1 MNQVL
6 NAQRLVQLS
15 HFHPNLRDL
24 WYLVAAVTFS
34 VCNQP
39 QEIPRLYH
47 YALRMQNDE
56 FGRVRDPVSIANSTY
71 ELVKMEFNKRRTSID
86 EIYLQPSLRQK
97 QLTIKFRE
105 ALLKVGPLAGLPK
118 SINVLSQL
126 KEVTPMTLLPETK
139 PIDPWRA
146 AEGHENV
153 CPTAKR
159 QDSRSQEAI
168 TQRGLEH
175 WNNLYTKV
183 STRIVNNLNSSYPD
197 LWYYILVHVYGPILS
212 YDEILSAQE
221 TSLMVIAAL
230 VPQDVNPQLK
240 GHLKGA
246 INVGCDLE
254 TVEAARSLAVMVSK
268 WCGVTWRSDVIKL

>member
-1 MNQVL
+1 MSHML
-6 NAQRLVQLS
+6 NAQKLAQLAQ
-15 HFHPNLRDL
+15 FHPNLRDL

-39 QEIPRLYH
+39 QEIPKLYH
-47 YALRMQNDE
+47 YALMLQNERSTKDLLAT
-56 FGRVRDPVSIANSTY
+56 ANKTCDLLRG
-71 ELVKMEFNKRRTSID
+71 EQTTLRPIID
-86 EIYLQPSLRQK
+86 QIYSQPNTLQQ

-105 ALLKVGPLAGLPK
+105 ALLKIGPLAGLPK

-126 KEVTPMTLLPETK
+126 RDVTPTSLLPETK
-139 PIDPWRA
+139 PIDPWKA
-146 AEGHENV
+146 AKGEEEA
-153 CPTAKR
+153 CP
-159 QDSRSQEAI
+159 SSQRKELADTGAV

-175 WNNLYTKV
+175 WNHLYTKV
-183 STRIVNNLNSSYPD
+183 SSRIVNNLNSSYPD

-212 YDEILSAQE
+212 YDKILSAQE

-246 INVGCDLE
+246 LNVGCDPE
-254 TVEAARSLAVMVSK
+254 TVEATRSLAVTVSK
-268 WCGVTWRSDVIKL
+268 WCGINWRTEVIKL

>member
-15 HFHPNLRDL
+15 QFQPHLKDL

-47 YALRMQNDE
+47 YALRLQNEE
-56 FGRVRDPVSIANSTY
+56 FSRVKDPISLANNTC
-71 ELVKMEFNKRRTSID
+71 ELLRTESHKLRKSID
-86 EIYLQPSLRQK
+86 EMYSQPTLRQK

-105 ALLKVGPLAGLPK
+105 ALLKAGPLAGLPK

-126 KEVTPMTLLPETK
+126 KDATPTSLLPENK
-139 PIDPWRA
+139 PIDPWKA
-146 AEGHENV
+146 AEGYEDV
-153 CPTAKR
+153 CPDAER
-159 QDSRSQEAI
+159 RNSQNQEAI

-175 WNNLYTKV
+175 WNHLYTKV

-254 TVEAARSLAVMVSK
+254 TIEAARSLAIMVSK

>member
-1 MNQVL
+1 ML
-6 NAQRLVQLS
+6 NAQKLAQLAQ
-15 HFHPNLRDL
+15 FHPKLGDL

-39 QEIPRLYH
+39 QEIPKLYH
-47 YALRMQNDE
+47 YALMLQNGGSSTDLLAT
-56 FGRVRDPVSIANSTY
+56 ANGAC
-71 ELVKMEFNKRRTSID
+71 ELFRGEPCMLRTSVD
-86 EIYLQPSLRQK
+86 KMYPHPSPRQQ

-105 ALLKVGPLAGLPK
+105 ALLKIGPLAGLPK

-126 KEVTPMTLLPETK
+126 KDVTPTSLLPETR
-139 PIDPWRA
+139 PIDPWKA
-146 AEGHENV
+146 AKGEEEA
-153 CPTAKR
+153 CPSSQRK
-159 QDSRSQEAI
+159 DSTSLNAT
-168 TQRGLEH
+168 TQRGLDH
-175 WNNLYTKV
+175 WNHLYTKV
-183 STRIVNNLNSSYPD
+183 SSRIVNNLNSSYPD

-246 INVGCDLE
+246 LNVGCEPE
-254 TVEAARSLAVMVSK
+254 TVEATRSLAVTISK
-268 WCGVTWRSDVIKL
+268 WCGITWRSEVVKL

>member
-1 MNQVL
+1 ML
-6 NAQRLVQLS
+6 NAQKLAQLAQ
-15 HFHPNLRDL
+15 FHPKLRDL

-39 QEIPRLYH
+39 QEIPKLYH
-47 YALRMQNDE
+47 YALMLQNERSTKDLL
-56 FGRVRDPVSIANSTY
+56 VTANKTCDLLRGEQS
-71 ELVKMEFNKRRTSID
+71 
-86 EIYLQPSLRQK
+86 SLRPLIDQMYS
-97 QLTIKFRE
+97 QPNTRQQELTIKFRE
-105 ALLKVGPLAGLPK
+105 ALLKIGPLAGLPK

-126 KEVTPMTLLPETK
+126 RDVTPISLLPETK
-139 PIDPWRA
+139 PIDPWKA
-146 AEGHENV
+146 AKGEEEA
-153 CPTAKR
+153 CP
-159 QDSRSQEAI
+159 SSQRKELADTDAV

-175 WNNLYTKV
+175 WNHLYTKV
-183 STRIVNNLNSSYPD
+183 SSRIVNNLNSSYPD

-246 INVGCDLE
+246 LNVGCDPE
-254 TVEAARSLAVMVSK
+254 TVEATRSLAVTVSK
-268 WCGVTWRSDVIKL
+268 WCGINWRTEVIKL

>member
-1 MNQVL
+1 MYQIL

-15 HFHPNLRDL
+15 QFHPNLRDL

-39 QEIPRLYH
+39 QEIPKLYH
-47 YALRMQNDE
+47 YALRLQSDE
-56 FGRVRDPVSIANSTY
+56 LGRGRDPMPIAHSTC
-71 ELVKMEFNKRRTSID
+71 ELVRTESHKLRSSID
-86 EIYLQPSLRQK
+86 ELYSQPSLRQR

-105 ALLKVGPLAGLPK
+105 ALLKAGPLAGLPK

-126 KEVTPMTLLPETK
+126 KDVTPTSLLPETK
-139 PIDPWRA
+139 PIDPWKA
-146 AEGHENV
+146 AKGDENV
-153 CPTAKR
+153 CPTARR
-159 QDSRSQEAI
+159 QDSQSQEAI

-175 WNNLYTKV
+175 WNHLYTKV

-246 INVGCDLE
+246 INVGCDPE
-254 TVEAARSLAVMVSK
+254 TVEAARSMAVTVSK
-268 WCGVTWRSDVIKL
+268 WCGVNWRSEVIKL

>member
-1 MNQVL
+1 ML
-6 NAQRLVQLS
+6 NPQRLVQLS
-15 HFHPNLRDL
+15 QFHPNLKDV
-24 WYLVAAVTFS
+24 WYLVAAVTLS

-39 QEIPRLYH
+39 QEIPKLYH
-47 YALRMQNDE
+47 YALMLQNGSLRKKD
-56 FGRVRDPVSIANSTY
+56 SLAIAHSTC
-71 ELVKMEFNKRRTSID
+71 ELVRIEPNKLRSPI
-86 EIYLQPSLRQK
+86 EEMYSKPSSLQR

-105 ALLKVGPLAGLPK
+105 ALLKAGPLAGLPK

-126 KEVTPMTLLPETK
+126 KEVTPSSLLPDTK
-139 PIDPWRA
+139 PIDPWKA
-146 AEGHENV
+146 AKGDEEV
-153 CPTAKR
+153 CPTARR
-159 QDSRSQEAI
+159 QDSQSHDTI
-168 TQRGLEH
+168 TQRGLDH
-175 WNNLYTKV
+175 WNHLYTKV

-246 INVGCDLE
+246 LNVGCDPE
-254 TVEAARSLAVMVSK
+254 TVEAARSLAVTVSK